1 MSISQLLFVFSC
13 LIISTSGQNCG
24 VPSPGYLDLSS
35 HIIGGTPTTPNVW
48 PWQLAIETD
57 DGSGF
62 KLHCGGVI
70 IGEEWALTA
79 AHCVTPRPGGEQL
92 LLIAGMYNR
101 TEWFVGTQIRIFNQ
115 AHIIYHPEYDE
126 ETLLN
131 DIAII
136 HIAQPLDF
144 SGSRVKAI
152 CLPPTTS
159 TSYVEN
165 PNCYITGWG
174 LTSEDGEQSD
184 SLKRIGTDVIA
195 PLHCEL
201 RMNNRT
207 SLPTETCCFDEVKR
221 AESPCEGD
229 MGGPVACAVNAR
241 FYVAGV
247 GSRLP
252 RNCDARIPTIYTK
265 VPVFVNW
272 IREVTG
278 ITE

>member
-1 MSISQLLFVFSC
+1 MTLLIFVFSC
-13 LIISTSGQNCG
+13 FISSTFGQSTCG
-24 VPSPGYLDLSS
+24 VPSPGFFDPSS
-35 HIIGGTPTTPNVW
+35 RIIGGTVTTPNVW

-57 DGSGF
+57 DGSQF
-62 KLHCGGVI
+62 NLHCGGVI
-70 IGEEWALTA
+70 IGANWALTA

-101 TEWFVGTQIRIFNQ
+101 TEWFVGTQIRTFTQ
-115 AHIIYHPEYDE
+115 DHIIYHPEYDAD
-126 ETLLN
+126 TLMN

-136 HIAQPLDF
+136 HIMQPLDL
-144 SGSRVKAI
+144 SGTRVRAI
-152 CLPPTTS
+152 CLPPSSS

-174 LTSEDGEQSD
+174 LTSPGGQQSD
-184 SLKRIGTDVIA
+184 SLKRIGTDVID

-201 RMNNRT
+201 RMNRT

-221 AESPCEGD
+221 AETPCQGD
-229 MGGPVACAVNAR
+229 LGGPVACAVNAQ
-241 FYVAGV
+241 FYVAGI
-247 GSRLP
+247 GSKLSP
-252 RNCDARIPTIYTK
+252 NCDPRIPQIYTN
-265 VPVFVNW
+265 VPVCVDW